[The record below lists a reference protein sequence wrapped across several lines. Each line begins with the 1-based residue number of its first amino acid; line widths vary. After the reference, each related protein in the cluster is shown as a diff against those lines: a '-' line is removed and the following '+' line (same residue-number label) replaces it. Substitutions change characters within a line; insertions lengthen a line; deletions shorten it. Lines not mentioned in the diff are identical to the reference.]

1 MSEDSNI
8 DFDVDDQDE
17 PRGGLNG
24 QAIALVGLT
33 IALVVSLVFTYRF
46 YKSNKKYKT
55 TDKQQK
61 VAVDSL
67 KGLSSSLK
75 DSVSSK
81 TTENEELLKVKF
93 KLEDKLG
100 NAEDQRDSL
109 QKLLNNSRYRER
121 RYRVE
126 AGRLKKLLENSQD
139 KVDSLQKAYDEISAG
154 SGSTLA
160 EYRKQIEQLTTERNS
175 LASQNQSLQA
185 ELSKVKDDNQNALF
199 ALTVRAVPGEIRR
212 NRFSPSTRA
221 RRTDRVQISFQL
233 SRAAAP
239 NENIMLKL
247 FDATN
252 KEIPLKP
259 SYRNNIG
266 KPTPTNQQL
275 IVEPDVDAKRKFS
288 RGNYSIRLFLTNV
301 NQGINNQSIGIAEF
315 SLR

>member
-1 MSEDSNI
+1 MAEDL
-8 DFDVDDQDE
+8 DFDIDDKDE

-24 QAIALVGLT
+24 QTLAIVGLAL
-33 IALVVSLVFTYRF
+33 ALVVSIIFAYRF
-46 YKSNKKYKT
+46 YSSNKKFKAV
-55 TDKQQK
+55 DKEQK
-61 VAVDSL
+61 QAVDSL

-81 TTENEELLKVKF
+81 TTENEELVKRKF
-93 KLEDKLG
+93 ELEDKL
-100 NAEDQRDSL
+100 NAAEDQRDSV

-121 RYRVE
+121 RYRLE
-126 AGRLKKLLENSQD
+126 ASRLKKLLEDSED
-139 KVDSLQKAYDEISAG
+139 KVDSLQKAYDEIAAG

-185 ELSKVKDDNQNALF
+185 ELSKTKNDSQNALF
-199 ALTVRAVPGEIRR
+199 ALSVRAVPGEVRR
-212 NRFSPSTRA
+212 NQFSPSTRA
-221 RRTDRVQISFQL
+221 RRTDRVQVQFKL
-233 SRAAAP
+233 TRAP
-239 NENIMLKL
+239 SPEENIVVKL